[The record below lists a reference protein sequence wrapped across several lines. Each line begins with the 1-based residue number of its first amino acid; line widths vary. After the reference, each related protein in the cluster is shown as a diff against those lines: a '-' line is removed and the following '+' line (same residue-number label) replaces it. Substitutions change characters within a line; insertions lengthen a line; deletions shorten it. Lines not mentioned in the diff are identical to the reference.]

1 MSRKRG
7 PGRPR
12 LAAGKARGRV
22 LSVRLTPAER
32 EAVEKAARAAGC
44 SPSEWARR
52 VLTGTAA

>member
-1 MSRKRG
+1 MKRG

-12 LAAGKARGRV
+12 LASGKAKGRV

-32 EAVEKAARAAGC
+32 DAVERAARAAGC

-52 VLTGTAA
+52 VLAGAA